1 MNRWG
6 ASLTRLKQSLDSPG
20 EDLASRVVHGGLWTV
35 VQKFSD
41 RALGFIRTVVLARL
55 LAPHDF
61 GLFGIALVTQAT
73 IDTVLEFGVD
83 AALVQREEGASEY
96 LDAAWTIRVAKSAI
110 VALALIV
117 LAPVAANFFHA
128 PPAVSLIRVLA
139 LVVLL
144 RGFQNVGVVY
154 FRKELEIRSQFFLG
168 FGSALAATAAAIGL
182 ALVLGS
188 VWALMAGLLVGAAAQ
203 LALSYTLHP
212 YRPWFDFNVGKVREL
227 WRFGKWLFGSSTLNF
242 AAIQGDDIL
251 LGRWLGA
258 ASLGLY
264 QIAYRIS
271 NGVATEVTHV
281 ISGVTFPAYSKLQS
295 RPDALRRAFL
305 DTLSVTMSLVVP
317 LAAAIALFIP
327 DFVHYI
333 LGDKWLGIVA
343 PVRVLA
349 VAGLLRAVS
358 ACWGPLYMARGRTEK
373 PFWKQLMRAVLTL
386 APAYPMAMRY
396 GVTGVSACV
405 VLGIGVALT
414 YDFFWSGTK
423 EEVGI
428 GVGDVGARVAAPV
441 LATLGAAGLEA
452 LVRHVASTGFLDA
465 LMLAFVYVTAYAAV
479 LLALETRGWA
489 SGWTSLRTLWARA
502 GAS

>member
-1 MNRWG
+1 MSRWS
-6 ASLTRLKQSLDSPG
+6 ASLTRLKQFLDSPG

-41 RALGFIRTVVLARL
+41 RALGFVRTVVLARL

-83 AALVQREEGASEY
+83 AALVQREETTSEY
-96 LDAAWTIRVAKSAI
+96 LDAAWTIRVTKSAI
-110 VALALIV
+110 VALALVV
-117 LAPVAANFFHA
+117 LAPLAANFFDA
-128 PPAVSLIRVLA
+128 PQAVRLIRVLA

-168 FGSALAATAAAIGL
+168 FGGALAATAAAIGL

-188 VWALMAGLLVGAAAQ
+188 VWALMAGLLVGAVVQ
-203 LALSYTLHP
+203 LVLSYVLHP
-212 YRPWFDFNVGKVREL
+212 YRPWLDFDLGRIREL

-264 QIAYRIS
+264 QIAYRLS
-271 NGVATEVTHV
+271 NAVATEVTHV

-295 RPDALRRAFL
+295 RPAALRRAFL
-305 DTLSVTMSLVVP
+305 DTLSVTMSIVVP

-327 DFVHYI
+327 EFVHYI

-343 PVRVLA
+343 PVQVLS
-349 VAGLLRAVS
+349 VAGLLRAMS

-405 VLGIGVALT
+405 GLGIGVALT
-414 YDFFWSGTK
+414 YDLFWSGTK

-428 GVGDVGARVAAPV
+428 GLGDVGARVAAPLLAAVGAACAEMLVQHFTAPGV
-441 LATLGAAGLEA
+441 LATVALAA
-452 LVRHVASTGFLDA
+452 
-465 LMLAFVYVTAYAAV
+465 VYGTAYAAG
-479 LLALETRGWA
+479 LLALGSRGLT
-489 SGWTSLRTLWARA
+489 SGWTSLQTLWARA
-502 GAS
+502 EG

>member
-1 MNRWG
+1 
-6 ASLTRLKQSLDSPG
+6 LDSPG

-35 VQKFSD
+35 VQKSSD
-41 RALGFIRTVVLARL
+41 RALGFIRTIVLARL

-96 LDAAWTIRVAKSAI
+96 LNAAWTIRVTKSLI
-110 VALALIV
+110 VALTLIL
-117 LAPVAANFFHA
+117 LAPLAAGFFHA
-128 PPAVSLIRVLA
+128 PRAVSLIRVLA
-139 LVVLL
+139 LVVTL

-154 FRKELEIRSQFFLG
+154 FRKELEIRKQFLLG
-168 FGSALAATAAAIGL
+168 FGSALAATAAAIAL

-203 LALSYTLHP
+203 LVLSYVLHP
-212 YRPWFDFNVGKVREL
+212 YRPWFEFDFGKIREL

-242 AAIQGDDIL
+242 AAVQGDDIL

-271 NGVATEVTHV
+271 NAVATEVTHV

-327 DFVHYI
+327 QFVHYI
-333 LGDKWLGIVA
+333 IGDKWLGIVT

-349 VAGLLRAVS
+349 AAGLLRAMS

-405 VLGIGVALT
+405 VLGISAALT
-414 YDFFWSGTK
+414 YDLLWSGTA
-423 EEVGI
+423 EELGVGI
-428 GVGDVGARVAAPV
+428 REIVTRMLAPGVGTICAWSIGGL
-441 LATLGAAGLEA
+441 LA
-452 LVRHVASTGFLDA
+452 VYIPRGFLWFLGEITLYGVAYGTA
-465 LMLAFVYVTAYAAV
+465 LLVLEHGGWVT
-479 LLALETRGWA
+479 GW
-489 SGWTSLRTLWARA
+489 GGLRTLWARA